1 MLRKHEFPDV
11 LESWISRLHPEDKD
25 HTFAALRAHIE
36 RHVPYDHEYRL
47 RTNQGDYQWFRAR
60 AQGIWDEQGN
70 LVRMAGSLQC
80 VTDRKC
86 AEDALR
92 RNEQLLNSIINNS
105 RAVIYAKDVQGKYL
119 LINSRFEQL
128 FNLTLEEAR
137 NKTPHDIFPEG
148 NRRPPPGQ

>member
-1 MLRKHEFPDV
+1 MSLGIRLVRRFGGSPRCRRCSVLRRLSFPTSWRVGFPDCTPKTKTT
-11 LESWISRLHPEDKD
+11 RLPPCG
-25 HTFAALRAHIE
+25 AHIE

-60 AQGIWDEQGN
+60 GQGIWDEQGN

-105 RAVIYAKDVQGKYL
+105 RAVIYAKDVQRQISADQFKV
-119 LINSRFEQL
+119 
-128 FNLTLEEAR
+128 
-137 NKTPHDIFPEG
+137 
-148 NRRPPPGQ
+148 